1 MNTRYEILPR
11 AVRFAASFAA
21 VLCTTAVMAG
31 IAGLAEVEPTDLAH
45 SAPTVMAATV
55 QGSSQTH

>member
-11 AVRFAASFAA
+11 TVRFAASFAA

-31 IAGLAEVEPTDLAH
+31 IAGLAEVEPTGLDQTV
-45 SAPTVMAATV
+45 APVMAATG
-55 QGSSQTH
+55 QGNSQTH